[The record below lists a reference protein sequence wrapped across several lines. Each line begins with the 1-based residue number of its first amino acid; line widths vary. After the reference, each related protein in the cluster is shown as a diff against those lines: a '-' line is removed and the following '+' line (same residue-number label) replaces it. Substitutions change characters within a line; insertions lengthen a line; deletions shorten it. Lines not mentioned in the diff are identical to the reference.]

1 VWQRLQLAAQP
12 GFLDQRASEVRR
24 LDQLAWQLLGRQ
36 SR

>member
-12 GFLDQRASEVRR
+12 GFLDQHASEVRR
-24 LDQLAWQLLGRQ
+24 LDGLTWQLLGHR

>member
-12 GFLDQRASEVRR
+12 GFLDKHANEVRR

>member
-12 GFLDQRASEVRR
+12 GFLDQHTSEVRR
-24 LDQLAWQLLGRQ
+24 LDQLAWRLLGDQ